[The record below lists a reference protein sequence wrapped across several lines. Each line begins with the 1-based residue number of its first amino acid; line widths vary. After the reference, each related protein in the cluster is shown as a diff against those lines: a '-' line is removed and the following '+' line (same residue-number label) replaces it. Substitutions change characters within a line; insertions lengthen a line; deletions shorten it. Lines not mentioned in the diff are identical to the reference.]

1 MTQLN
6 IRGGI
11 GDVTVPNIK
20 ARPQDNLYL
29 AVNSSWIKKTT
40 IPADLPYIGGF
51 MELDIKVKR
60 QLREDF
66 TDFTN
71 GKKALPQ
78 IVNFNKVVKLY
89 KQAVDIKTRNRIGAK
104 PLSKDLQRLLELRS
118 FADLN
123 DQAVQLFK
131 QDFRLPFTF
140 EVDQDFKN
148 TDRNALYF
156 DAPALILP
164 DASSYQNKDNA
175 KKLLDIFA
183 KQMKHVLQLIGFS
196 EKDSENYV
204 QQAVVFDQEIA
215 PLIKSQDE
223 NNDLAAMYNPYSL
236 TDFINQFKEFDMEN
250 FLGQLFAKQ
259 KVNKIIVTEP
269 KLFKHINKI
278 VNSAHF
284 TKLKSWM
291 IVKYAY
297 SYASYLSQELREAN
311 FPYSQA
317 VYGIK
322 KLNSSTKQAYE
333 ITANKL
339 GEIVGVYYGKNYFGE
354 NAKKDV
360 EQMTYHMIAVYNK
373 RLKNNTWLSEATK
386 KEAIKKLSALKV
398 KIGYPTKLPEVYNQI
413 NLGDCLYDSIHNIR
427 QTKKLFNIRKL
438 NQNVDRQLWGEDMPA
453 MIINAGYSPTNND
466 LTFPAA
472 ILQAPFYSPKNTSS
486 ENYGGIGAVIAHE
499 ISHAFDPNGSKFDEK
514 GNLRDW
520 WTKEDF
526 EKFNELS
533 QNEIKLFDGIQVG
546 AIKVNGHQ
554 SVGENVADLGG
565 LTAAVN
571 ACAEEK
577 GNLTELFK
585 NWARIWRRKMGPEVR
600 RTLAEL
606 DPHAP
611 GEMRANIAAQCL
623 DEFYEA
629 FNVNENDGMWLD
641 PKQRVEIW

>member
-1 MTQLN
+1 
-6 IRGGI
+6 
-11 GDVTVPNIK
+11 
-20 ARPQDNLYL
+20 
-29 AVNSSWIKKTT
+29 
-40 IPADLPYIGGF
+40 
-51 MELDIKVKR
+51 
-60 QLREDF
+60 
-66 TDFTN
+66 
-71 GKKALPQ
+71 
-78 IVNFNKVVKLY
+78 
-89 KQAVDIKTRNRIGAK
+89 
-104 PLSKDLQRLLELRS
+104 
-118 FADLN
+118 
-123 DQAVQLFK
+123 
-131 QDFRLPFTF
+131 
-140 EVDQDFKN
+140 
-148 TDRNALYF
+148 
-156 DAPALILP
+156 
-164 DASSYQNKDNA
+164 
-175 KKLLDIFA
+175 
-183 KQMKHVLQLIGFS
+183 
-196 EKDSENYV
+196 
-204 QQAVVFDQEIA
+204 
-215 PLIKSQDE
+215 
-223 NNDLAAMYNPYSL
+223 
-236 TDFINQFKEFDMEN
+236 
-250 FLGQLFAKQ
+250 
-259 KVNKIIVTEP
+259 
-269 KLFKHINKI
+269 
-278 VNSAHF
+278 
-284 TKLKSWM
+284 
-291 IVKYAY
+291 
-297 SYASYLSQELREAN
+297 
-311 FPYSQA
+311 
-317 VYGIK
+317 
-322 KLNSSTKQAYE
+322 
-333 ITANKL
+333 
-339 GEIVGVYYGKNYFGE
+339 
-354 NAKKDV
+354 
-360 EQMTYHMIAVYNK
+360 MTYHMIAVYNK